1 MGCSLSAPATGGFSV
16 FSLQCSM
23 YAAGSEKEK
32 RAGGRLHGG
41 TIAQLF
47 VFCKGS
53 LAGLGVGVGVAGGE
67 GERGRMVLAWP
78 APSISR
84 GIGLAC
90 AVVPPSPP
98 SNAFGNRG
106 TRCTP
111 GGGCAP
117 CALLGERRRRSS
129 PWRVQTPFLACP
141 RLRGQEQSRLRRLV
155 QSIPSRRSAGRRPPS
170 SCAGCPPSP
179 GRQYPLAPALPPTR
193 ACTSRCSLR
202 AESPTRRTGTSA
214 PLPAPPPE

>member
-16 FSLQCSM
+16 VSLQGTM

-47 VFCKGS
+47 VFCKGE
-53 LAGLGVGVGVAGGE
+53 LGGVGRWGSSGWGGGRE
-67 GERGRMVLAWP
+67 GKDGLV
-78 APSISR
+78 
-84 GIGLAC
+84 LAC
-90 AVVPPSPP
+90 ALHQRRVWLGVRRCPTGPP
-98 SNAFGNRG
+98 SNVFRNRG

-117 CALLGERRRRSS
+117 CALLGERRRRRSS

-170 SCAGCPPSP
+170 SCAGSPPSP
-179 GRQYPLAPALPPTR
+179 GRQYPLAPALLPTR
-193 ACTSRCSLR
+193 ACTSRC
-202 AESPTRRTGTSA
+202 
-214 PLPAPPPE
+214 

>member
-1 MGCSLSAPATGGFSV
+1 MAPKSLCLTTAVAPVPTFLGGSCPLGCSLSAPATGGFSV
-16 FSLQCSM
+16 VSPQHIR
-23 YAAGSEKEK
+23 YAAGSEEEK

-106 TRCTP
+106 HAVPPAGAAPPAPRLPSVASLRWRVWALPMLPLVTGV
-111 GGGCAP
+111 GGGKGGGRLARR
-117 CALLGERRRRSS
+117 GVERGRTT
-129 PWRVQTPFLACP
+129 WT
-141 RLRGQEQSRLRRLV
+141 QE
-155 QSIPSRRSAGRRPPS
+155 
-170 SCAGCPPSP
+170 
-179 GRQYPLAPALPPTR
+179 
-193 ACTSRCSLR
+193 
-202 AESPTRRTGTSA
+202 TGTRFRGR
-214 PLPAPPPE
+214 